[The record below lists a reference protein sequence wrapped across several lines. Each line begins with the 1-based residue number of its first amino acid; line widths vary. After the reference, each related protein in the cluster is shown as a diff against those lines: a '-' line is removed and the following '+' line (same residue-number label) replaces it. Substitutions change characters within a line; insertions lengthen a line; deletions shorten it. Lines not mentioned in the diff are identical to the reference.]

1 MTIDGRELRLPPQWF
16 DTIWMLAS
24 FVPGAL
30 HAGGFTL
37 RPLPSLVGLP
47 RLLGHTPAILAANIK
62 RMIGKTAVAG
72 LRDLDNLERRLARL
86 PFDIP
91 VTKRS
96 KAPLLVQLEMAYPG
110 LRLPAVA
117 RLLGISHQGAT
128 KLMRQ
133 VQEYLNITTGIPKL
147 EATFADFQ
155 SQC

>member
-1 MTIDGRELRLPPQWF
+1 M
-16 DTIWMLAS
+16 
-24 FVPGAL
+24 
-30 HAGGFTL
+30 
-37 RPLPSLVGLP
+37 
-47 RLLGHTPAILAANIK
+47 
-62 RMIGKTAVAG
+62 AG